1 MIAEASFST
10 LIPVQVIGRACIY
23 FVRDLGAVVI
33 FGVSALLGAL
43 YTDRSLRKVIQY
55 LYEIGVK
62 CTPVVCLVGWFTG
75 MVLGLQ
81 GYHTLSKFSSEGLLG
96 SAVALSLIRELGP
109 VLTAIMVVGQ
119 AGSAMGA
126 EIGVQRNS
134 EQIDAL
140 NTMHINPLTF
150 LIGPRLIAAIC
161 SFPILTAFFDL
172 IGIWGAY
179 VTGVLMLGVD
189 SGIFISGI
197 ENSVGWEDVSS
208 GITKSLVFG
217 FLTTLIC
224 CYQGYQ
230 THIKSTAPGARGV
243 SQSATRAVVYS
254 CVIILLFDY
263 MITSFLL

>member
-1 MIAEASFST
+1 M
-10 LIPVQVIGRACIY
+10 QVIGRACIY
-23 FVRDLGAVVI
+23 FVRDLGALTI
-33 FGVSALLGAL
+33 FGVMALAGSL
-43 YTDRSLRKVIQY
+43 YPDRSLRKIIQY

-62 CTPVVCLVGWFTG
+62 CTPVVCLVGLFTG

-81 GYHTLSKFSSEGLLG
+81 GYHAFSKFGSEGLIG
-96 SAVALSLIRELGP
+96 SAVALALIRELGP

-150 LIGPRLIAAIC
+150 LIGPRLIAAVC
-161 SFPILTAFFDL
+161 ALPLLTAFFDL
-172 IGIWGAY
+172 IGIYGGY
-179 VTGVLMLGVD
+179 LTSVIMLGVD
-189 SGIFISGI
+189 AGTYTSGVMFDVEWDDVRSGI
-197 ENSVGWEDVSS
+197 V
-208 GITKSLVFG
+208 KSLVFG
-217 FLTTLIC
+217 LLTTLVC

-263 MITSFLL
+263 IITSFLL